1 MANTIRIKRRTYTSG
16 GSTDAPT
23 SLALGELAYND
34 NSRTLYIG
42 AGASGGDTIHAVAG
56 EGLNYVTLNTDQSIT
71 GVKTFTSLINADAGI
86 AVDTNKF
93 TVADGTGNTTIAG
106 TLEVTGTI
114 KGGLAA
120 DNADRDAF
128 VVSHS
133 GVLKTR
139 TGSQVLSDIGAQPLN
154 ALLTDLSEIGATS
167 TGANQFIVSTATG
180 TFAIESGNTVRTSI
194 GLGTGGS
201 PVFTGLTLSG
211 DLAVDGGDITSN
223 AGTFN
228 FLTDLASVEVLNIG
242 HSSGTLGTTFP
253 GTVDIDA
260 GLNVGETNQFAVSSA
275 GAITGNLAADNADRD
290 AFVVSHDGLLKT
302 RTGAQTLTD
311 IGGAPAAGSTNI
323 TTLGTIAT
331 GTWGATDIA
340 VLHGGT
346 GASTKAGARTNLEVD
361 AAGTDNSTN
370 VTLASGSKDYITLS
384 GQALTINQIDLTD
397 DVTGTLPAAKVGVL
411 PTSKITTGTFHD
423 DRIKASNVTQHQASI
438 TALGTLTGLT
448 VSGNVDM
455 QSSLDVNGTL
465 DVKTGDLYIT
475 SGALIGP
482 STFYIDPAPNDSP
495 HNNNSPAA
503 TGKVIIRGDL
513 QVDGTTTTIN
523 STEISITD
531 KQMVLADNQTAYAG
545 LSGSGLLLGD
555 SGTAGQGLVEFQY
568 VNASQ
573 DKDKRMELT
582 GANGAGTDIGLHISG
597 GLYNTVVDGGTF

>member
-1 MANTIRIKRRTYTSG
+1 M
-16 GSTDAPT
+16 
-23 SLALGELAYND
+23 
-34 NSRTLYIG
+34 
-42 AGASGGDTIHAVAG
+42 
-56 EGLNYVTLNTDQSIT
+56 
-71 GVKTFTSLINADAGI
+71 
-86 AVDTNKF
+86 
-93 TVADGTGNTTIAG
+93 
-106 TLEVTGTI
+106 
-114 KGGLAA
+114 
-120 DNADRDAF
+120 
-128 VVSHS
+128 
-133 GVLKTR
+133 
-139 TGSQVLSDIGAQPLN
+139 
-154 ALLTDLSEIGATS
+154 
-167 TGANQFIVSTATG
+167 
-180 TFAIESGNTVRTSI
+180 RTSI